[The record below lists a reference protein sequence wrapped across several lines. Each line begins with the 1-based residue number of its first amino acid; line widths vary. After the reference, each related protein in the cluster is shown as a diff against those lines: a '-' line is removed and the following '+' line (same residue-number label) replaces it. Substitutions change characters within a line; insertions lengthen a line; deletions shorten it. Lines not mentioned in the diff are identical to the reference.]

1 MWPFSRKK
9 REPPPPPEP
18 PAPPAP
24 PPETELERLQ
34 REVFERVVDGKA
46 GPAGIDD
53 WRLQIYAGMYESR
66 THDALIEDVPH
77 TAKLLGGELAG
88 VVKRYVAQLPST
100 HYSLA
105 RLGHGFA
112 TWLRANPAPP
122 SPRVGERAGVRGDCS
137 DASEHDHHHHAPL
150 SSEHATRPDLADL
163 AELEW
168 ARSESFVADSFTPVE
183 PETVQ
188 QMGPERFTAA
198 WMQFVP
204 SLRLLETNH
213 KVTDL
218 WKAMEAGEPPPPPE
232 PGPERLIV
240 WRKGFEVFHVA
251 VAEDEFAA
259 LRAAQARE
267 TVAQICERFAS
278 RGDDAAHAAFQAIGS
293 WLNEGMIAALREP
306 AGPQD
311 TFGL

>member
-1 MWPFSRKK
+1 MWPFSKK
-9 REPPPPPEP
+9 KPAEP
-18 PAPPAP
+18 PAPPGPPPP
-24 PPETELERLQ
+24 PPETELQRLQ
-34 REVFERVVDGKA
+34 REVFERVVDGKP

-77 TAKLLGGELAG
+77 TAKLLGSEYAPA
-88 VVKRYVAQLPST
+88 VKRYVADVPSQ
-100 HYSLA
+100 HHSLA

-112 TWLRANPAPP
+112 KWLREHPIVPPVEPQTQVPTEPPPPA
-122 SPRVGERAGVRGDCS
+122 
-137 DASEHDHHHHAPL
+137 HDHAHAHAPL
-150 SSEHATRPDLADL
+150 TAEQATRPDLADL

-168 ARSESFVADSFTPVE
+168 ARSESFIADSFTPVE
-183 PETVQ
+183 PEAVQ
-188 QMGPERFTAA
+188 QLGPERFTAA

-204 SLRLLETNH
+204 SLRLLETAH
-213 KVTDL
+213 QVTAV
-218 WKAMEAGEPPPPPE
+218 WQAMEAGEAPPPPQA
-232 PGPERLIV
+232 GPERLIV

-251 VAEDEFAA
+251 VAEDEYQA
-259 LRAAQARE
+259 LKAVQARE
-267 TVAQICERFAS
+267 TVAQICERFAG

-306 AGPQD
+306 AAPAD